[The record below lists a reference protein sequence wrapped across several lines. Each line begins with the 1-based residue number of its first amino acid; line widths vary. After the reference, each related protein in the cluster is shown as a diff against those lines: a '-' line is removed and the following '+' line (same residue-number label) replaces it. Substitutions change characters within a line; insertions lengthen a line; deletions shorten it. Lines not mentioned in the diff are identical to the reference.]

1 MRKLIIP
8 TQSWDADETEKDDA
22 SSTEVINPSVT
33 FNYARL

>member
-8 TQSWDADETEKDDA
+8 TQSWEVEESETEDT
-22 SSTEVINPSVT
+22 SRTETSPSVT